1 MSKQDL
7 INFWKDSGL
16 ITDERLLDAFKKV
29 RREYFVLNKNES
41 YDDRA
46 LPILCRQTISQ
57 PSTIMIM
64 LQALELKK
72 DDKVLEVGTG
82 SGFNLALMCKIVK
95 GIVYSLE
102 IHKELIEFAEK
113 NLKKARIRNYKI
125 FHRNGYFGLRE
136 YAPFDKIIITA
147 APKEIPIELINQLK
161 ENGIMIAP
169 VGEYSQ
175 KMLKITKR
183 DDKIIKQDLGDFI
196 FVPMVKDNK

>member
-1 MSKQDL
+1 M
-7 INFWKDSGL
+7 
-16 ITDERLLDAFKKV
+16 
-29 RREYFVLNKNES
+29 
-41 YDDRA
+41 
-46 LPILCRQTISQ
+46 
-57 PSTIMIM
+57 
-64 LQALELKK
+64 
-72 DDKVLEVGTG
+72 
-82 SGFNLALMCKIVK
+82 
-95 GIVYSLE
+95 
-102 IHKELIEFAEK
+102 
-113 NLKKARIRNYKI
+113 
-125 FHRNGYFGLRE
+125 RE